1 MENIIDSPFLE
12 LISDENIKKLKIDND
27 LIDEFKSV
35 IKKIDKFFK
44 ENNLMD
50 VRDWRSFFHK
60 YLLTDSD
67 EQVSI
72 CFNEYDN
79 NSWGGCYYKKE
90 KKISVRDKTVN
101 SLCHEFIH
109 FMVMHDSNSLNRK
122 ISDCRFINEGMTEFL
137 TGCILTG
144 TINGRCNSSSYIYEY
159 LMAEFYCT
167 MTKRNNPI
175 LHFLKDEYA
184 FDDNVYGPASLECVA
199 AWFDKNES
207 YENLLQI
214 QRSIISS
221 VYDSFKLNS
230 FNDFVEIVSAI
241 NKRVKRD
248 DQYIDGIFE
257 KIVDKYLDTL
267 NIEGNLHEVIRKQ
280 LLDFCKISYKFS
292 LYGDK
297 AVSEYKID
305 DIFIAF
311 DSDGNHYDQFP
322 FSGEKYRGGILTDSD
337 NIVITHRDKKY
348 KIDRKKMEFRR
359 WNNIYYDYYNKL
371 KSYLDVTDNYSSEN
385 SSPITR

>member
-12 LISDENIKKLKIDND
+12 LISDENIKKLKIDNE

-50 VRDWRSFFHK
+50 VRDWRSFFNK
-60 YLLTDSD
+60 YLLTNSD

-79 NSWGGCYYKKE
+79 NSWGGCYNKNDKM
-90 KKISVRDKTVN
+90 ISVRKKDKN
-101 SLCHEFIH
+101 ALCHEFIH

-122 ISDCRFINEGMTEFL
+122 VSDSRFLNEGMTEFL
-137 TGCILTG
+137 TGCITG
-144 TINGRCNSSSYIYEY
+144 NGNSSLYIHEYEI
-159 LMAEFYCT
+159 AKFYCA

-184 FDDNVYGPASLECVA
+184 FDDNLYGPLNLERDTLR
-199 AWFDKNES
+199 FDKKEN
-207 YENLLQI
+207 YDNLLQI
-214 QRSIISS
+214 QRTILC
-221 VYDSFKLNS
+221 YGLESFNINS
-230 FNDFVEIVSAI
+230 FDDFVEIVSAV
-241 NKRVKRD
+241 NKRPKGD
-248 DQYIDGIFE
+248 NQYIDGIFE
-257 KIVDKYLDTL
+257 KIVDKYLTTL
-267 NIEGNLHEVIRKQ
+267 DIDGSLYEVIRKQ
-280 LLDFCKISYKFS
+280 LLDFCKISYKFN

-311 DSDGNHYDQFP
+311 DSNGNHYGEFP
-322 FSGEKYRGGILTDSD
+322 LSGKNHRGGILTDSD
-337 NIVITHRDKKY
+337 KIVITHTDKKY
-348 KIDRKKMEFRR
+348 KIDRKEMDFRR
-359 WNNIYYDYYNKL
+359 WDNVYYDYYNKL
-371 KSYLDVTDNYSSEN
+371 KSYLDVTDNYSSDN
-385 SSPITR
+385 SSPIMR

>member
-1 MENIIDSPFLE
+1 MENIENSPFLE
-12 LISDENIKKLKIDND
+12 LISDENIKKLKIENE
-27 LIDEFKSV
+27 LINEFKSI

-44 ENNLMD
+44 DNNLMGAK
-50 VRDWRSFFHK
+50 DWRSFFNK

-72 CFNEYDN
+72 SLSEHIDDGC
-79 NSWGGCYYKKE
+79 GGYYNKKE
-90 KKISVRDKTVN
+90 KKISVRNKKSN

-122 ISDCRFINEGMTEFL
+122 VSDCRFLNEGMTEFL

-144 TINGRCNSSSYIYEY
+144 TINGECNSSSYIYEY

-167 MTKRNNPI
+167 MTKNNNPI

-184 FDDNVYGPASLECVA
+184 FDDNVYGPASLERTA
-199 AWFDKNES
+199 SWFDKNES
-207 YENLLQI
+207 HENLLQI

-221 VYDSFKLNS
+221 VFDSFKLNS
-230 FNDFVEIVSAI
+230 FNDFVETVSAI
-241 NKRVKRD
+241 NKRPKMD
-248 DQYIDGIFE
+248 NQYIDDVFK
-257 KIVDKYLDTL
+257 KIVDKYLARLD
-267 NIEGNLHEVIRKQ
+267 IDVSLHEVIRKQ

-297 AVSEYKID
+297 AISEYKID

-311 DSDGNHYDQFP
+311 DSFGNHYGQFP
-322 FSGEKYRGGILTDSD
+322 FSGEKSRGGILTDQY

-348 KIDRKKMEFRR
+348 KIDRKEMEFKR
-359 WNNIYYDYYNKL
+359 WDNVYYDYYNKL
-371 KSYLDVTDNYSSEN
+371 KSYLEVTDNYSSDN